1 MTFIWPILLA
11 SLALVPL
18 GVLAARRID
27 GRRRGRVTAL
37 TGARPA
43 GDGVRST
50 AAGPLDRVPSAL
62 VVAALVVLCV
72 ALARPQATV
81 AVPRLEGTLMLTFDV
96 SGSMAATDVEPSRME
111 VAKAAASA
119 IVGSRPPGVV
129 IGVIAF
135 SNAGMA
141 VQAPTDDMAP
151 VTAAIA
157 RMTPTEGTSLGG
169 GIVTTVEAI
178 EAAQARTPADYYSS
192 RSPDPAAT
200 PVPPAAGPDDATI
213 IVLFSDGEDTSD
225 EDPFEAAS
233 FAAERGIRIV
243 TLGVGT
249 AEGATLD
256 LDGFQVQSRLDEGT
270 LRAIA
275 EATGGAY
282 EPAAEEDP
290 AGLVY
295 DELER
300 RLVVRTEGQEVT
312 AIVAAV
318 GLALLLAGAGL
329 SLARAGRLP

>member
-1 MTFIWPILLA
+1 
-11 SLALVPL
+11 
-18 GVLAARRID
+18 
-27 GRRRGRVTAL
+27 
-37 TGARPA
+37 
-43 GDGVRST
+43 
-50 AAGPLDRVPSAL
+50 
-62 VVAALVVLCV
+62 
-72 ALARPQATV
+72 
-81 AVPRLEGTLMLTFDV
+81 
-96 SGSMAATDVEPSRME
+96 
-111 VAKAAASA
+111 
-119 IVGSRPPGVV
+119 
-129 IGVIAF
+129 
-135 SNAGMA
+135 
-141 VQAPTDDMAP
+141 
-151 VTAAIA
+151 
-157 RMTPTEGTSLGG
+157 MTPTEGTSLGG
-169 GIVTTVEAI
+169 GIVATVEAI

-192 RSPDPAAT
+192 RSQDPEAT

-225 EDPFEAAS
+225 EDPVEAAA
-233 FAAERGIRIV
+233 FATERGIRIV

-282 EPAAEEDP
+282 EAAAEEDP

-318 GLALLLAGAGL
+318 GLALLLAGVGL